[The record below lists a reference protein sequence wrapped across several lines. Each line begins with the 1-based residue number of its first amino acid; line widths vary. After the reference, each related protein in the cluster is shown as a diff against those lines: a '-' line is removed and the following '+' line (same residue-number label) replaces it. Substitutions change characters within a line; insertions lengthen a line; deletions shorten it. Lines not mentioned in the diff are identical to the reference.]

1 MNGRK
6 TGRGKYPRITG
17 ILIRGGE
24 IVDISRMI
32 SDLRP
37 EPEDYLDDD
46 GLIVCGKCHT
56 RKESIIW
63 FPLGLGAQK
72 VRCTCDC
79 EAKARDEFYAKMKQ
93 EELKRRIDDLR
104 RRGVTDLEYARY
116 TFATDDGKYP
126 AATLKCKEYVEHWA
140 EMRKENIGL
149 LLYGPVGTGKTY
161 LGCAVANALIDRGIP
176 ALITNMPKILE
187 ALKTPWKEGGNLID
201 KIQSYELVMID
212 DLGAERDTSTAAEQ
226 VYNIIDTRYR
236 SGKPVIITT
245 NLTAAEMKSPPNMA
259 YKRVYDRILQNCKP
273 IKLDGPSRRAEI
285 GKAKRAKFDEIIGEG

>member
-1 MNGRK
+1 M
-6 TGRGKYPRITG
+6 
-17 ILIRGGE
+17 
-24 IVDISRMI
+24 DISRMI

-56 RKESIIW
+56 RKECIITW
-63 FPLGLGAQK
+63 PGEIGTQK
-72 VRCTCDC
+72 MRCMCEC
-79 EAKARDEFYAKMKQ
+79 EAKAWEGFREKMKR
-93 EELKRRIDDLR
+93 EELKRRIEDLR
-104 RRGVTDLEYARY
+104 RRGVTDAEYARY

-126 AATLKCKEYVEHWA
+126 EATRKCKAYVEHWA
-140 EMRKENIGL
+140 DMRRENIGL
-149 LLYGPVGTGKTY
+149 LLYGSVGPGKTY

-176 ALITNMPKILE
+176 ALITNMPKILY

-201 KIQSYELVMID
+201 KIQSYDLVMID

-226 VYNIIDTRYR
+226 VYDIIDTRYR
-236 SGKPVIITT
+236 SGKPMIITT

-273 IKLDGPSRRAEI
+273 IKLDGPSRREEI

>member
-1 MNGRK
+1 M
-6 TGRGKYPRITG
+6 
-17 ILIRGGE
+17 
-24 IVDISRMI
+24 DISRMI
-32 SDLRP
+32 SDLQL
-37 EPEDYLDDD
+37 EPGDYLDDD

-56 RKESIIW
+56 RKECITKLPGEI
-63 FPLGLGAQK
+63 GAQK
-72 VRCTCDC
+72 MRCICDC

-93 EELKRRIDDLR
+93 EELKRRIEDLR

-273 IKLDGPSRRAEI
+273 IKLDGPSRREEI

>member
-1 MNGRK
+1 M
-6 TGRGKYPRITG
+6 
-17 ILIRGGE
+17 
-24 IVDISRMI
+24 DISRMI
-32 SDLRP
+32 SDLQP
-37 EPEDYLDDD
+37 EPGDYLDDD

-56 RKESIIW
+56 RKES
-63 FPLGLGAQK
+63 L
-72 VRCTCDC
+72 VRLPGETKSRKIRCRC
-79 EAKARDEFYAKMKQ
+79 ECETKPWEEFYAKMKR
-93 EELKRRIDDLR
+93 EDIKRRIEDLR
-104 RRGVTDLEYARY
+104 RRGVTDGEYARY
-116 TFATDDGKYP
+116 TFVADDGESP

-140 EMRKENIGL
+140 EMRRENIGL